1 MRVTP
6 VLADSRDPLAGV
18 LTDPTLLTVAA
29 FALLGLLLVAVVVTA
44 RLLAAPRAV
53 VTASDEGGVVVRGGP
68 DLARLLRFVDPFL
81 PRTSLRPYV
90 VLVPTTEVLTVIAG
104 EDRAELLWD
113 EIRRVERRKAGLGAR
128 SEIVVEFARSGR
140 PRRAVLRLVEEP
152 GALGLRRAPE
162 ESVDR
167 FERRLLLHSAAAS
180 HRPDWGSR
188 PS

>member
-1 MRVTP
+1 MTP
-6 VLADSRDPLAGV
+6 AARFRDPIAGALA
-18 LTDPTLLTVAA
+18 DPTLLTIAA
-29 FALLGLLLVAVVVTA
+29 VALLGLLLLAAVVTA

-53 VTASDEGGVVVRGGP
+53 VTASGEGGVVVSGGP
-68 DLARLLRFVDPFL
+68 DLARLLHFVDPFL
-81 PRTSLRPYV
+81 PRSSLRPSV

-113 EIRRVERRKAGLGAR
+113 EIRRVERRRTGLGTR
-128 SEIVVEFARSGR
+128 SEILVEFARTGR

-167 FERRLLLHSAAAS
+167 FERRLRLHTTAAWTG
-180 HRPDWGSR
+180 PDWGSR